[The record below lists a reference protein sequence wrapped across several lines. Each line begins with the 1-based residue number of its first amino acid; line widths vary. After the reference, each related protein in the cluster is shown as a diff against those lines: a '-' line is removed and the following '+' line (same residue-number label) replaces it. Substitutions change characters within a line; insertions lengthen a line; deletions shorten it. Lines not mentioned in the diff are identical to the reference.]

1 MEFSQFRVSHKH
13 NFLEPALLADV
24 QYNSHAINLALSN
37 LRLSGFSHIH
47 RIPRS
52 SPRNPGTRPSFRK
65 ESHPQRSLHLPP
77 LQSPQL
83 PDLLSLPVCL
93 FWMFHLSGATQYV
106 LFCIR
111 LLSLVVLCFQGFSIS
126 GYLSESRWPHYRF
139 AAVKA
144 GSSRRLGWV
153 LRALGAARGLAAEGE
168 HRAGWES
175 GGRWESQPGQS
186 GASSRTSG

>member
-65 ESHPQRSLHLPP
+65 ESHLSGHSTFLPCRALSYLTFCRYQFASSGCFISVGPHSMCSFASGFFHSLSFAFRVSVSQGTS
-77 LQSPQL
+77 QSP
-83 PDLLSLPVCL
+83 
-93 FWMFHLSGATQYV
+93 
-106 LFCIR
+106 
-111 LLSLVVLCFQGFSIS
+111 
-126 GYLSESRWPHYRF
+126 
-139 AAVKA
+139 A
-144 GSSRRLGWV
+144 GPIIV
-153 LRALGAARGLAAEGE
+153 
-168 HRAGWES
+168 
-175 GGRWESQPGQS
+175 SQP
-186 GASSRTSG
+186 